1 MSDDELSSSGARPI
15 PSPATLALSTPRV
28 PDMQEETTTPRP
40 SPPQTSYPITFV
52 IVGGGIAGLACAL
65 ALRRVGHRVTVLERL
80 ERDAARGEHGV
91 RAPPNLSK
99 ILFHWGLRDALMSK
113 ASIMDKLV
121 FTKCECKVPNR
132 RAFPC
137 VTTPLLC
144 HLPDDSS
151 ETLAEQLWD
160 AEMLKETQ
168 GLFLMLSH
176 PDLHDIFCDAA
187 IQLGADV
194 RFSSEVVEVD
204 PPSRAVTLSSGE
216 RLSGDVLIG
225 ADGALGQCRTA
236 VLGRRD
242 PGSPTGLAVYDTLIS
257 LAYVS
262 TFDPRVAL
270 KSWQCLALGGGRAAV
285 AYPIRGFEDI
295 SFQLYAP
302 DDAGASGCYED
313 AAPVDLALVTK
324 DSGISDHLRQ
334 TVLGARKTKVIPIRQ
349 HVDLEDWVSDDG
361 RLLLIGEAAH
371 PFPPTTI
378 QGTAMAVEDGAV
390 LAKLFSHLSSAAQIE
405 SFLYAFQEIRQ
416 SRVRNVRAAELGAI
430 AMLTAD
436 GPAAAARDASL
447 RANAARG
454 PGANVLEGGG
464 SAEGVWE
471 EYSVLFGYDCE
482 DEADEWWVQWGR
494 LRQRAQDRSM
504 AADGEEP
511 A

>member
-1 MSDDELSSSGARPI
+1 MSDDELSGSGARPA
-15 PSPATLALSTPRV
+15 PSPATLALSASRV
-28 PDMQEETTTPRP
+28 PDMQEETTTP
-40 SPPQTSYPITFV
+40 PQTSFPITFV
-52 IVGGGIAGLACAL
+52 IVGGGIAGLSCAL

-80 ERDAARGEHGV
+80 ERDTARGEHGV

-99 ILFHWGLRDALMSK
+99 ILFHWGLRDVLMSK
-113 ASIMDKLV
+113 ASLMDKLV
-121 FTKCECKVPNR
+121 FMR
-132 RAFPC
+132 Y
-137 VTTPLLC
+137 
-144 HLPDDSS
+144 DSS

-168 GLFLMLSH
+168 GLFLMLSRA
-176 PDLHDIFCDAA
+176 DLYDILYDAA
-187 IQLGADV
+187 IKLGADV
-194 RFSSEVVEVD
+194 RFNSEVAEVD
-204 PPSRAVTLSSGE
+204 PQSRAVRLSSGE
-216 RLSGDVLIG
+216 RISGDVLIG

-313 AAPVDLALVTK
+313 AAPADLALVTK
-324 DSGISDHLRQ
+324 GSGISDHLRK

-390 LAKLFSHLSSAAQIE
+390 LAKLFSHLSSPTQIE

-416 SRVRNVRAAELGAI
+416 ARVRSVREAELGAI

-447 RANAARG
+447 RANAAKG

-464 SAEGVWE
+464 SAESVWE

-504 AADGEEP
+504 AADGDEP